1 MKHLK
6 QHFVIHWV
14 LGDDIVDSHA
24 FWIGQKFPDFSLKDD
39 SDAIF
44 SKDDLL
50 GVWSVVFFYPKDGSP
65 GCTIE
70 SCFFRDKQSRIEEL
84 GAKIVGISADSVIRH
99 QKFKE
104 KHNIQFKLI
113 SDPQNR
119 LPKKLRLK
127 RTLGF
132 MRARVT
138 FIVDPDGI
146 IQATTTSQ
154 FNPIKHVTRTI
165 RQLKKLT
172 IN

>member
-1 MKHLK
+1 M
-6 QHFVIHWV
+6 
-14 LGDDIVDSHA
+14 DTHA
-24 FWIGQKFPDFSLKDD
+24 FWIGEKFPDFSLKDD
-39 SDAIF
+39 SDGIY
-44 SKDDLL
+44 SKADLL
-50 GVWSVVFFYPKDGSP
+50 GDWSVIFFYPKDGSP

-70 SCFFRDKQSRIEEL
+70 SCFFRDKQSKIESL
-84 GAKIVGISADSVIRH
+84 GAKIIGISADSVSRH

-104 KHNIQFKLI
+104 KHNIQFKLL

-138 FIVDPDGI
+138 FVVDSEGV

-165 RQLKKLT
+165 RQLRKLT
-172 IN
+172 SN